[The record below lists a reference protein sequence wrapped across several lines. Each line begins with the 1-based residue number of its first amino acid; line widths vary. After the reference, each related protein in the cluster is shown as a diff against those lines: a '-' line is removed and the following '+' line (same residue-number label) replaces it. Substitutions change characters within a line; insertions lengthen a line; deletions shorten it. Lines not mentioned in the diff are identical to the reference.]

1 MPDDPSPKPHAHPI
15 HAAGNAFPAS
25 PAIASRDGHVHL
37 DVTSSFTFLTGAS
50 HPEELVERAAD
61 HGAPAVAIADRHSLA
76 GAVRAHV
83 AARERG
89 IRAIVGTRLT
99 LPPADPPADVP
110 ATDEAV
116 RAARFGEI
124 LLFPTDL
131 ASYARL
137 CRLLTLGKRRAPKG
151 GCDLS
156 VHDILDHREGLVAI
170 VRPPRTLDG
179 DAVALL
185 ERLRGDFD
193 ADRLS
198 LAIERTGRPGD
209 AERSRQLVSLA
220 EWTGVPLVA
229 TNAVVTHDP
238 ARTPLGDILTCIRR
252 GTTLAGAG
260 RALAPNRER
269 HLKPPGEM
277 ASLFADL
284 PEAVHRSAEIARRTE
299 GFSLDALRYRYPSEL
314 VPKGLDAMAWLREL
328 VRRGARERYPRGVP
342 AAVERQVDHELAI
355 IADLGYAHYFL
366 TVHDLVAFARS
377 RGILCQGRGAAA
389 NSAACYCLGITSV
402 DPARID
408 VLFER
413 FVSRERNEPPDIDID
428 FEHERREE
436 VIQYLYRKYGRDRAA
451 LCAEVISY
459 RGRSAIRDVGKAL
472 GLSLDLVGKLS
483 AAVDGGYGEEGE
495 ARLLDPVRLGEL
507 GLDPAAPELRR
518 LGWLAGELLGF
529 PRHLSQHVGGFVLT
543 DGPLCELVPIE
554 NAAMDGRTVIEW
566 DKDDIDAMGMLKV
579 DVLALGMLTCLR
591 KTIDLVNLDAAGRGG
606 PAVSGSRPVA
616 RDAAAFA
623 APPPRG
629 PDEPVPVPPPPE
641 LALHVIPAEDP
652 AVYDMLCRADTV
664 GVFQVESRAQMSMLP
679 RLRPRRFYDLVIEV
693 AIVRPGPIQGDMVHP
708 YLRRRDG
715 LEPATYPDE
724 AIRAVLGR
732 TLGVPL
738 FQEQAMALAVAAAG
752 FTPGEADSLRRA
764 IAAWK
769 RKGNRIAEYGRKLE
783 EGMVARGYT
792 REFAR
797 QVFTQVQGFSGYG
810 FPESHAASF
819 ALLVYASAWLKCR
832 HPAAFAAGLLNSQP
846 MGFYAP
852 AQILRDARE
861 HGIEIRPV
869 DVNASGRDGSLERGP
884 DRFARR
890 ANGGSEVDGAR
901 PASSGPSSSGFRDRR
916 AHGPLDRRRIEAHS
930 LPRPPSV
937 AADQPAIRLGF
948 RLVRGL
954 ADADADRIV
963 AAVRGGGPFAT
974 VEALR
979 RASGVSIGGLRR
991 LAAADAFGSMGLSRQ
1006 QALWQIRRLRE
1017 ESLPLFDGLGDSP
1030 AAAEPPSK
1038 SPLPPVGELT
1048 VIARDHAA
1056 TGVSLRRHPLACLRA
1071 RIARLG
1077 GVPCG
1082 TLRDE
1087 LLAPTGLRLAV
1098 AGTVLLRQRPSTAN
1112 GVVFMTL
1119 EDESGIANLIFRPK
1133 VYERCRRDA
1142 RRATMLLA
1150 RGRVERRGEVV
1161 HLLVSSVLDLGPMLA
1176 EAGEV
1181 DAGEL
1186 TPASRDFR

>member
-1 MPDDPSPKPHAHPI
+1 MAGEKSSMP
-15 HAAGNAFPAS
+15 
-25 PAIASRDGHVHL
+25 HVHL
-37 DVTSSFTFLTGAS
+37 DVTSNFTFLTGAS
-50 HPEELVERAAD
+50 HPEELVGRAAID
-61 HGAPAVAIADRHSLA
+61 GAAAVAIADRHSLA
-76 GAVRAHV
+76 GAVRAHM
-83 AARERG
+83 AAKDRG

-99 LPPADPPADVP
+99 LPPADP
-110 ATDEAV
+110 
-116 RAARFGEI
+116 AAACDLAALDGSVAAERFGEL

-131 ASYARL
+131 AAYGRL
-137 CRLLTLGKRRAPKG
+137 CRLLTLGKRRAAKG
-151 GCDLS
+151 RCDLS
-156 VHDILDHREGLVAI
+156 LHDVLDHREGLLAI
-170 VRPPRTLDG
+170 LRPPRILDG
-179 DAVALL
+179 DLL
-185 ERLRGDFD
+185 ATVEGLRDAFD
-193 ADRLS
+193 GDRLS
-198 LAIERTGRPGD
+198 IALERTGRAGD
-209 AERSRQLVSLA
+209 AARSRQVEALA
-220 EWTGVPLVA
+220 AWTGVALVA
-229 TNAVVTHDP
+229 TNAVLAHDRG
-238 ARTPLGDILTCIRR
+238 RTPLGDVLACIRR
-252 GTTLAGAG
+252 GTTLAAAG

-277 ASLFADL
+277 AALFADL
-284 PEAVHRSAEIARRTE
+284 PEAVRRSLEIARRTA
-299 GFSLDALRYRYPSEL
+299 GFSLDAIRYRYPSEL
-314 VPKGLDAMAWLREL
+314 VPEGLDAMAWLREL
-328 VRRGARERYPRGVP
+328 VRRGTAERYPDGVP
-342 AAVERQVDHELAI
+342 GRVLRQVGHELAI

-389 NSAACYCLGITSV
+389 NSAVCYCLGITSV
-402 DPARID
+402 DPDRID

-436 VIQYLYRKYGRDRAA
+436 AIQYLYRKYGRDRAG

-459 RGRSAIRDVGKAL
+459 RGRSAIRDAGKAL
-472 GLSLDLVGKLS
+472 GLSLDLVGRLS
-483 AAVDGGYGEEGE
+483 ADVRGGYGDDGE
-495 ARLLDPVRLGEL
+495 TALLAPDRLKEL
-507 GLDPAAPELRR
+507 GLDPDSPELRR

-543 DGPLCELVPIE
+543 DGPLCEIVPIE

-591 KTIDLVNLDAAGRGG
+591 KTMDLVNLDATGREASA
-606 PAVSGSRPVA
+606 PPRRPPA
-616 RDAAAFA
+616 RDAAFFA
-623 APPPRG
+623 AGPGRG
-629 PDEPVPVPPPPE
+629 EGDPVPVPPPPE
-641 LALHVIPAEDP
+641 LALHLIPAEDP

-769 RKGNRIAEYGRKLE
+769 RTGNRIAEYGRKLE

-861 HGIEIRPV
+861 HGIEVRPV
-869 DVNASGRDGSLERGP
+869 DVNASCRDCSLERGP
-884 DRFARR
+884 DRFP
-890 ANGGSEVDGAR
+890 R
-901 PASSGPSSSGFRDRR
+901 PANVETPEPEPPERPRRTRSPS
-916 AHGPLDRRRIEAHS
+916 RRRS
-930 LPRPPSV
+930 LGPGDVPFGSSACGVPRRLAV
-937 AADQPAIRLGF
+937 AVDQPAIRLGF

-954 ADADADRIV
+954 ADADAERIV
-963 AAVRGGGPFAT
+963 AAVRARGPFAT
-974 VEALR
+974 VDGLR

-1006 QALWQIRRLRE
+1006 QALWQIRRLRD
-1017 ESLPLFDGLGDSP
+1017 ESLPLFDGTP
-1030 AAAEPPSK
+1030 EPPPR
-1038 SPLPPVGELT
+1038 SPLPPVGELSA
-1048 VIARDHAA
+1048 IAKDHAA
-1056 TGVSLRRHPLACLRA
+1056 TGVSLRRHPLACLRETV
-1071 RIARLG
+1071 ARLG

-1087 LLAPTGLRLAV
+1087 RAAPTGLRLAV
-1098 AGTVLLRQRPSTAN
+1098 AGLVLLRQRPSTAN

-1119 EDESGIANLIFRPK
+1119 EDESGVANLIFRPK
-1133 VYERCRRDA
+1133 VWERCRRDA
-1142 RRATMLLA
+1142 RGATILLA

-1161 HLLVSSVLDLGPMLA
+1161 HLLVASVLDLGPALA
-1176 EAGEV
+1176 AAGEV
-1181 DAGEL
+1181 AAEEL
-1186 TPASRDFR
+1186 APASRDFR